1 MHSSGTAWRHP
12 QPGVSMVMSN
22 YSLARK
28 ALFYIWDTDDFCP
41 GVCGNS
47 EPGRKERREKEK
59 WTGCG
64 RHQNTKR
71 ILSRKWDSS
80 VLNDVGCFQWWQ
92 FLRQSFFLLEEVRK
106 HTFPSYNPL
115 QPSPGLLVP
124 TCTPST
130 KPCSKKQDAELLD
143 CPLNP
148 LASWFLLAFGT
159 GRWECGNRE
168 RQMYIFPV
176 ALPMVLVV
184 AEGLCDS
191 SLHRPSQHWIP
202 VTPFPPSAHSSWRDV
217 TVSVTMSL

>member
-124 TCTPST
+124 TYTPST

-148 LASWFLLAFGT
+148 LASWFLLAFGQWEALADESVET
-159 GRWECGNRE
+159 ERGRCTSS
-168 RQMYIFPV
+168 Q
-176 ALPMVLVV
+176 LP
-184 AEGLCDS
+184 
-191 SLHRPSQHWIP
+191 SLW
-202 VTPFPPSAHSSWRDV
+202 SWWWLKA
-217 TVSVTMSL
+217 SVTAPCTDPASTEFR